1 MGEEILRLDH
11 ISKSFSGVQALT
23 DINIS
28 FKRGEVHALVGE
40 NGAGKSTMMKII
52 TDHLLPTSG
61 QVLFQGKDIRKVS
74 REFRSCLG
82 YMPQQQ
88 GMYQQ
93 FTGRRFLWYMA
104 SLKGLRRREAK
115 DRIAHLLEVVNL
127 TEAAD
132 RKIGGYSGGMK
143 QRLLIAQAVLNEPE
157 VLVLDEPTAGLDP
170 KERIRIRN
178 FVSELSR
185 DRVVIFA
192 THVVSD
198 VECIAREVMLM
209 KEGKL
214 IKKGTPAELT
224 GEMEGLVWEF
234 LADPSELEAI
244 QKQYLISNLA
254 VTGEGILVKAVGN
267 EQEIPRKKQP
277 VRASMEEVY
286 LYYIEGQGASN
297 EKGGMEDETVRV

>member
-1 MGEEILRLDH
+1 MTLELRNVTHIYPNGKKALDQV
-11 ISKSFSGVQALT
+11 SLGLT
-23 DINIS
+23 PGIY
-28 FKRGEVHALVGE
+28 GLLGP

-52 TDHLLPTSG
+52 TDNLLPTSG
-61 QVLFQGKDIRKVS
+61 QVLFRGKDIKTVS
-74 REFRSCLG
+74 REFRSRLG

-104 SLKGLRRREAK
+104 SLKGLRRRETK
-115 DRIAHLLEVVNL
+115 DKIAHLLEVVNL

-132 RKIGGYSGGMK
+132 RKIGSYSGGMK

-209 KEGKL
+209 KEGQL

-234 LADPSELEAI
+234 IIDPSELGTV

-254 VTGEGILVKAVGN
+254 VTKEGILVRAVGS
-267 EQEIPRKKQP
+267 EEEIRRKKQP

-286 LYYIEGQGASN
+286 LYYIEGQTAS
-297 EKGGMEDETVRV
+297 EEREGMGDETDRI

>member
-1 MGEEILRLDH
+1 MKLELKDVTHVYPNGKKALDH
-11 ISKSFSGVQALT
+11 VLLGLMPGIYGLL
-23 DINIS
+23 
-28 FKRGEVHALVGE
+28 GP

-104 SLKGLRRREAK
+104 SLKGLRRREAR

-143 QRLLIAQAVLNEPE
+143 QRLLIAQAVLTAVMEREPE
-157 VLVLDEPTAGLDP
+157 EAKEWIEKETAWRRFLVSMIYFAEEKEILDMQLAQLEEQYPQTDWEARP
-170 KERIRIRN
+170 ER
-178 FVSELSR
+178 
-185 DRVVIFA
+185 
-192 THVVSD
+192 
-198 VECIAREVMLM
+198 
-209 KEGKL
+209 
-214 IKKGTPAELT
+214 
-224 GEMEGLVWEF
+224 
-234 LADPSELEAI
+234 
-244 QKQYLISNLA
+244 
-254 VTGEGILVKAVGN
+254 
-267 EQEIPRKKQP
+267 
-277 VRASMEEVY
+277 
-286 LYYIEGQGASN
+286 
-297 EKGGMEDETVRV
+297 

>member
-1 MGEEILRLDH
+1 MTLELRNITHIYPNGKKALDQV
-11 ISKSFSGVQALT
+11 SLGLT
-23 DINIS
+23 PGIY
-28 FKRGEVHALVGE
+28 GLLGP

-52 TDHLLPTSG
+52 TDNLVPTSG
-61 QVLFQGKDIRKVS
+61 QVLFHEKDIKTVS
-74 REFRSCLG
+74 REFRSRLG

-104 SLKGLRRREAK
+104 SLKGLRRRETK
-115 DRIAHLLEVVNL
+115 DKIAHLLEVVNL

-132 RKIGGYSGGMK
+132 RKIGSYSGGMK

-157 VLVLDEPTAGLDP
+157 VLVLDQPTAGLDP

-198 VECIAREVMLM
+198 VECIAREIMLM
-209 KEGKL
+209 KEGQL

-224 GEMEGLVWEF
+224 GEMDGLVWEF
-234 LADPSELEAI
+234 IIDPSELGTV

-254 VTGEGILVKAVGN
+254 VTKEGILVRAVGS
-267 EQEIPRKKQP
+267 EAEIRRKKQP

-286 LYYIEGQGASN
+286 LYYIEGQTTS
-297 EKGGMEDETVRV
+297 EEREGMGDETDRI

>member
-1 MGEEILRLDH
+1 MELELRNVTHIYPNGKKALD
-11 ISKSFSGVQALT
+11 Q
-23 DINIS
+23 IS
-28 FKRGEVHALVGE
+28 FTLTPGIYGLLGP

-52 TDHLLPTSG
+52 TDHLLPTEG
-61 QVLFQGKDIRKVS
+61 RVFFQGKDIKAIS
-74 REFRSCLG
+74 REFRSRLG

-104 SLKGLRRREAK
+104 SLKGLRRRDAK
-115 DRIAHLLEVVNL
+115 DRIAHLLDVVNL

-132 RKIGGYSGGMK
+132 RKIGSYSGGMK

-209 KEGKL
+209 KEGRL
-214 IKKGTPAELT
+214 VRKGTPAELT
-224 GEMEGLVWEF
+224 GEMDGLVWEF
-234 LADPSELEAI
+234 LADPSELSRI
-244 QKQYLISNLA
+244 QKQYLVSNLA
-254 VTGEGILVKAVGN
+254 VTREGVLVRAMGN
-267 EQEIPRKKQP
+267 EREIARKKQP

-286 LYYIEGQGASN
+286 LYYIEGRQ
-297 EKGGMEDETVRV
+297 ELEEEGGMGDETNRV

>member
-1 MGEEILRLDH
+1 MKLELKDVTHVYPNGKKALDH
-11 ISKSFSGVQALT
+11 VSLGLMPGIYGLL
-23 DINIS
+23 
-28 FKRGEVHALVGE
+28 GP

-143 QRLLIAQAVLNEPE
+143 QRLLIAQAVLTAVMEREPE
-157 VLVLDEPTAGLDP
+157 EAKEWIEKETAWRRFLVSMIYFAEEKEILDMQLAQLEEQYPQTDWEARL
-170 KERIRIRN
+170 ER
-178 FVSELSR
+178 
-185 DRVVIFA
+185 
-192 THVVSD
+192 
-198 VECIAREVMLM
+198 
-209 KEGKL
+209 
-214 IKKGTPAELT
+214 
-224 GEMEGLVWEF
+224 
-234 LADPSELEAI
+234 
-244 QKQYLISNLA
+244 
-254 VTGEGILVKAVGN
+254 
-267 EQEIPRKKQP
+267 
-277 VRASMEEVY
+277 
-286 LYYIEGQGASN
+286 
-297 EKGGMEDETVRV
+297 

>member
-1 MGEEILRLDH
+1 MKLELKDVTHVYPNGKKALDH
-11 ISKSFSGVQALT
+11 VSLGLMPGIYGLL
-23 DINIS
+23 
-28 FKRGEVHALVGE
+28 GP

-104 SLKGLRRREAK
+104 SLKGLRRREAR

-157 VLVLDEPTAGLDP
+157 VLVWMSRQQVWIP
-170 KERIRIRN
+170 KNGSAFEILS
-178 FVSELSR
+178 VS
-185 DRVVIFA
+185 
-192 THVVSD
+192 
-198 VECIAREVMLM
+198 C
-209 KEGKL
+209 
-214 IKKGTPAELT
+214 P
-224 GEMEGLVWEF
+224 
-234 LADPSELEAI
+234 
-244 QKQYLISNLA
+244 
-254 VTGEGILVKAVGN
+254 GIGW
-267 EQEIPRKKQP
+267 
-277 VRASMEEVY
+277 
-286 LYYIEGQGASN
+286 
-297 EKGGMEDETVRV
+297 

>member
-1 MGEEILRLDH
+1 MKLELKDVTHVYPNGKKALDH
-11 ISKSFSGVQALT
+11 VSLGLMPGIYGLL
-23 DINIS
+23 
-28 FKRGEVHALVGE
+28 GP

-286 LYYIEGQGASN
+286 LYYIEGQTAS
-297 EKGGMEDETVRV
+297 EEREGMGDETDRI

>member
-1 MGEEILRLDH
+1 MKLELKDVTHVYPNGKKALDH
-11 ISKSFSGVQALT
+11 VSLGLMPGIYGLL
-23 DINIS
+23 
-28 FKRGEVHALVGE
+28 GP

-297 EKGGMEDETVRV
+297 EKGGMEDETVQI

>member
-1 MGEEILRLDH
+1 
-11 ISKSFSGVQALT
+11 
-23 DINIS
+23 
-28 FKRGEVHALVGE
+28 
-40 NGAGKSTMMKII
+40 
-52 TDHLLPTSG
+52 
-61 QVLFQGKDIRKVS
+61 
-74 REFRSCLG
+74 
-82 YMPQQQ
+82 
-88 GMYQQ
+88 
-93 FTGRRFLWYMA
+93 
-104 SLKGLRRREAK
+104 
-115 DRIAHLLEVVNL
+115 
-127 TEAAD
+127 
-132 RKIGGYSGGMK
+132 MK

-214 IKKGTPAELT
+214 NKKGTPAELT

>member
-1 MGEEILRLDH
+1 MKLELKDVTHVYPNGKKALDH
-11 ISKSFSGVQALT
+11 VSLGLMPGIYGLL
-23 DINIS
+23 
-28 FKRGEVHALVGE
+28 GP

>member
-1 MGEEILRLDH
+1 MTLELRNITHIYPNGKKALDQV
-11 ISKSFSGVQALT
+11 SLGLT
-23 DINIS
+23 PGIY
-28 FKRGEVHALVGE
+28 GLLGP

-52 TDHLLPTSG
+52 TDNLVPTSG
-61 QVLFQGKDIRKVS
+61 QVLFHEKDIKTVS
-74 REFRSCLG
+74 REFRSRLG

-104 SLKGLRRREAK
+104 SLKGLRRRETK
-115 DRIAHLLEVVNL
+115 DKIAHLLEVVNL

-132 RKIGGYSGGMK
+132 RKIGSYSGGMK

-198 VECIAREVMLM
+198 VECIAREIMLM
-209 KEGKL
+209 KEGQL

-224 GEMEGLVWEF
+224 GEMDGLVWEF
-234 LADPSELEAI
+234 IIDPSELGTV

-254 VTGEGILVKAVGN
+254 VTKEGILVRAVGS
-267 EQEIPRKKQP
+267 EEEIRRKKQP

-286 LYYIEGQGASN
+286 LYYIEGQTAS
-297 EKGGMEDETVRV
+297 EEREGMGDETDRI

>member
-1 MGEEILRLDH
+1 MTLELRNITHIYPNGKKALDQV
-11 ISKSFSGVQALT
+11 SLGLT
-23 DINIS
+23 PGIY
-28 FKRGEVHALVGE
+28 GLLGP

-52 TDHLLPTSG
+52 TDNLVPTSG
-61 QVLFQGKDIRKVS
+61 QVLFHEKDIKTVS
-74 REFRSCLG
+74 REFRSRLG

-104 SLKGLRRREAK
+104 SLKGLRRRETK
-115 DRIAHLLEVVNL
+115 DKIAHLLEVVNL

-132 RKIGGYSGGMK
+132 RKIGSYSGGMK

-198 VECIAREVMLM
+198 VECIAREIMLM
-209 KEGKL
+209 KEGQL

-224 GEMEGLVWEF
+224 GEMDGLVWEF
-234 LADPSELEAI
+234 IIDPSELGTV

-254 VTGEGILVKAVGN
+254 VTKEGILVRAVGS
-267 EQEIPRKKQP
+267 EAEIRRKKQP

-286 LYYIEGQGASN
+286 LYYIEGQTTS
-297 EKGGMEDETVRV
+297 EEREGMGDETDRI

>member
-1 MGEEILRLDH
+1 MKLELKDVTHVYPNGKKALDH
-11 ISKSFSGVQALT
+11 VSLGLMPGIYGLL
-23 DINIS
+23 
-28 FKRGEVHALVGE
+28 GP

-104 SLKGLRRREAK
+104 SLKGLRRREAR

>member
-1 MGEEILRLDH
+1 MKLELKDVTHVYPNGKKALDH
-11 ISKSFSGVQALT
+11 VSLGLMPGIYGLL
-23 DINIS
+23 
-28 FKRGEVHALVGE
+28 GP

-115 DRIAHLLEVVNL
+115 DRIAHLLEVVKL

>member
-1 MGEEILRLDH
+1 MTLELRNVTHIYPNGKKALDQV
-11 ISKSFSGVQALT
+11 SLGLT
-23 DINIS
+23 PGIY
-28 FKRGEVHALVGE
+28 GLLGP

-52 TDHLLPTSG
+52 TDNLVPTSG
-61 QVLFQGKDIRKVS
+61 QVLFRGKDIKTVS
-74 REFRSCLG
+74 REFRSRLG

-104 SLKGLRRREAK
+104 SLKGLRRRETK
-115 DRIAHLLEVVNL
+115 DKIAHLLEVVNL

-132 RKIGGYSGGMK
+132 RKIGSYSGGMK

-209 KEGKL
+209 KEGQL

-224 GEMEGLVWEF
+224 GEMDGLVWEF
-234 LADPSELEAI
+234 IIDPSELGTV

-254 VTGEGILVKAVGN
+254 VTKEGILVRAVGS
-267 EQEIPRKKQP
+267 EEEIRRKKQP

-286 LYYIEGQGASN
+286 LYYIEGQTAS
-297 EKGGMEDETVRV
+297 EEREGMGDETDRI

>member
-1 MGEEILRLDH
+1 MKLELKDVTHVYPNGKKALDH
-11 ISKSFSGVQALT
+11 VSLGLMPGIYGLL
-23 DINIS
+23 
-28 FKRGEVHALVGE
+28 GP

-254 VTGEGILVKAVGN
+254 VTSEGILVKAVGN

>member
-1 MGEEILRLDH
+1 MKLELKDVTHVYPNGKKALDH
-11 ISKSFSGVQALT
+11 VSLGLMP
-23 DINIS
+23 
-28 FKRGEVHALVGE
+28 
-40 NGAGKSTMMKII
+40 GKSTMMKII

>member
-1 MGEEILRLDH
+1 MKLELKDVTHVYPNGKKALDH
-11 ISKSFSGVQALT
+11 VSLGLMPGIYGLL
-23 DINIS
+23 
-28 FKRGEVHALVGE
+28 GP

-297 EKGGMEDETVRV
+297 EKGGMEDETVRI

>member
-1 MGEEILRLDH
+1 MTLELRNVTHIYPNGKKALDQV
-11 ISKSFSGVQALT
+11 SLGLT
-23 DINIS
+23 PGIY
-28 FKRGEVHALVGE
+28 GLLGP

-52 TDHLLPTSG
+52 TDNLVPTSG
-61 QVLFQGKDIRKVS
+61 QVLFHGKDIKTVS
-74 REFRSCLG
+74 REFRSRLG

-104 SLKGLRRREAK
+104 SLKGLRRRETK
-115 DRIAHLLEVVNL
+115 DKIAHLLEVVNL

-132 RKIGGYSGGMK
+132 RKIGSYSGGMK

-209 KEGKL
+209 KEGQL

-224 GEMEGLVWEF
+224 GEMDGLVWEF
-234 LADPSELEAI
+234 IIDPSELGTV

-254 VTGEGILVKAVGN
+254 VTKEGILVRAVGS
-267 EQEIPRKKQP
+267 EEEIRRKKQP

-286 LYYIEGQGASN
+286 LYYIEGQTAS
-297 EKGGMEDETVRV
+297 EERGGMGDETDRI

>member
-1 MGEEILRLDH
+1 MKLELKDVTHVYPNGKKALDH
-11 ISKSFSGVQALT
+11 VSLGLMPGIYGLL
-23 DINIS
+23 
-28 FKRGEVHALVGE
+28 GP

-82 YMPQQQ
+82 YMPQ
-88 GMYQQ
+88 

-104 SLKGLRRREAK
+104 SLKGLRRREAR

-214 IKKGTPAELT
+214 IKKGTPAELA

-234 LADPSELEAI
+234 LADRSELEAI

>member
-1 MGEEILRLDH
+1 MKLELKDVTHVYPNGKKALDH
-11 ISKSFSGVQALT
+11 VSLGLMPGIYGLL
-23 DINIS
+23 
-28 FKRGEVHALVGE
+28 GP

-104 SLKGLRRREAK
+104 SLKGLRRREAR

-277 VRASMEEVY
+277 VRAQHGRSLFV
-286 LYYIEGQGASN
+286 LHRRTGRFKR
-297 EKGGMEDETVRV
+297 KGRDGG

>member
-1 MGEEILRLDH
+1 MELELKDVTHIYPNGKKALD
-11 ISKSFSGVQALT
+11 Q
-23 DINIS
+23 IS
-28 FKRGEVHALVGE
+28 FTLTPGIYGLLGP

-52 TDHLLPTSG
+52 TDHLLPTEG
-61 QVLFQGKDIRKVS
+61 RVFFQGKDIKAIS
-74 REFRSCLG
+74 REFRSRLG

-104 SLKGLRRREAK
+104 SLKGLRRRDAK
-115 DRIAHLLEVVNL
+115 DRIAHLLDVVNL

-132 RKIGGYSGGMK
+132 RKIGSYSGGMK

-214 IKKGTPAELT
+214 VRKGTPADLT
-224 GEMEGLVWEF
+224 GEMDGLVWEF
-234 LADPSELEAI
+234 LADPSELGRI
-244 QKQYLISNLA
+244 QKQYLVSNLA
-254 VTGEGILVKAVGN
+254 VTREGVLVRAVGS
-267 EQEIPRKKQP
+267 EREIARKKQP

-286 LYYIEGQGASN
+286 LYYIEGTKAM
-297 EKGGMEDETVRV
+297 EEEGGMGDETDRV